1 MSNVSS
7 KKIIDILN
15 SLVGNIV
22 PVGDQALD
30 NIAYENQFAAEEIIN
45 YYIWKMLDI
54 LILSDPQYSV
64 TKSKERTAKY
74 LRDLASLIVDELREQ
89 EN

>member
-7 KKIIDILN
+7 KKIKDILN
-15 SLVGNIV
+15 SFVGNIV

-30 NIAYENQFAAEEIIN
+30 NIAYENQFVAEEIIN

-54 LILSDPQYSV
+54 LILNDPQYSV
-64 TKSKERTAKY
+64 IRSKERTAKY